1 MSLYRKGGNATMN
14 EQPETERLIYRA
26 RLWMGEGRDDLALA
40 TLEEIQTDDSEQ
52 QREIAYLCAWC
63 YTKIERWTEALRL
76 LSPLY
81 TQSSIEDNW
90 NDANHNERERRAFYL
105 LCLGNAAVNLS
116 RYEEASRHY
125 SQCLKILNERRVNLP
140 RVRIKARYSLGMT
153 CIMNGFY
160 AVAIQHYEEALR
172 LCKNNPD
179 HEDLPDMYYG
189 LCDAH
194 RLLGNFEQAFTYGK
208 MALSIY
214 ERRAERSKE
223 GRMHNLLG
231 RICLQL
237 GEYREATDHYME
249 ALSIATIDNHQM
261 MKMVNFSALADLR
274 LAENRL
280 DEAKRYRQ
288 RAQEVSG
295 GLNDPHLFGL
305 MYQICGKV
313 AQAEGEQ
320 KEGEQRQRHFEEAK
334 GFFEKAIAHLSQTE
348 ARTSLA
354 EVYGRLA
361 QILEMSGQQQE
372 AISYWKAAYESL
384 SGLKGPS
391 LD

>member
-1 MSLYRKGGNATMN
+1 MS
-14 EQPETERLIYRA
+14 EQLNTERLMYRA
-26 RLWMGEGRDDLALA
+26 RLWMEEGQDNLALA
-40 TLEEIQTDDSEQ
+40 TLEEIHVDDPEQ
-52 QREIAYLCAWC
+52 QREIAYLSAWC
-63 YTKIERWTEALRL
+63 YTRLECWSEALRL

-81 TQSSIEDNW
+81 TSSSIEDNW

-125 SQCLKILNERRVNLP
+125 MQCLRILNERRVNLP
-140 RVRIKARYSLGMT
+140 KVRIKARYSLGMT
-153 CIMNGFY
+153 CIMSGFY

-172 LCKNNPD
+172 LCKNDPD

-194 RLLGNFEQAFTYGK
+194 RLLGNFEQALTYGK

-214 ERRAERSKE
+214 ERRAERTKE
-223 GRMHNLLG
+223 GRIHNLLG

-249 ALSIATIDNHQM
+249 ALSIATIDNHQT

-280 DEAKRYRQ
+280 DEAKRYCQ
-288 RAQEVSG
+288 RAQDVSE

-305 MYQICGKV
+305 MYLICGKV

-320 KEGEQRQRHFEEAK
+320 KVGEQRQRYFEEAR
-334 GFFEKAIAHLSQTE
+334 GFFEKARAYLSQTQ
-348 ARTSLA
+348 ASSSLA

-361 QILEMSGQQQE
+361 QILEMSEQQHD

-384 SGLKGPS
+384 SGFKGPS

>member
-1 MSLYRKGGNATMN
+1 
-14 EQPETERLIYRA
+14 
-26 RLWMGEGRDDLALA
+26 
-40 TLEEIQTDDSEQ
+40 
-52 QREIAYLCAWC
+52 
-63 YTKIERWTEALRL
+63 
-76 LSPLY
+76 
-81 TQSSIEDNW
+81 
-90 NDANHNERERRAFYL
+90 
-105 LCLGNAAVNLS
+105 
-116 RYEEASRHY
+116 
-125 SQCLKILNERRVNLP
+125 
-140 RVRIKARYSLGMT
+140 
-153 CIMNGFY
+153 
-160 AVAIQHYEEALR
+160 
-172 LCKNNPD
+172 
-179 HEDLPDMYYG
+179 
-189 LCDAH
+189 
-194 RLLGNFEQAFTYGK
+194 
-208 MALSIY
+208 
-214 ERRAERSKE
+214 
-223 GRMHNLLG
+223 MHNLLG
-231 RICLQL
+231 RICFQL

-320 KEGEQRQRHFEEAK
+320 KEGEPRQRHFEEAK
-334 GFFEKAIAHLSQTE
+334 AFFEKAIAHLSQTE